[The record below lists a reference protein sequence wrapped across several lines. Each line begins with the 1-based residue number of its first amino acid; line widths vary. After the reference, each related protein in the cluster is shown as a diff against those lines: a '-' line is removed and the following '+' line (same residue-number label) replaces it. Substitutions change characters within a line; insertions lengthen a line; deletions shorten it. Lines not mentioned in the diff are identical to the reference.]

1 MGGDATPWQRLSRA
15 IAQRPSWA
23 AFPSPR
29 RNRKKD
35 PLLPARDS
43 GSVSPLAPLFPQN
56 VVNERDASSAVSK
69 ASKWSFSAWE
79 TTQLAVYRDC
89 MTAHDQVE

>member
-1 MGGDATPWQRLSRA
+1 MGVMRRRGNGYRAPSR
-15 IAQRPSWA
+15 RDRRGRH
-23 AFPSPR
+23 FPR
-29 RNRKKD
+29 RAGTERKD

-43 GSVSPLAPLFPQN
+43 GSVSRLAPLLPQN